1 MKDYISRQ
9 NQNRTIMRD
18 LVDFQHE
25 RIVALGNRVT
35 ELTRLVLELTD
46 NDCTDEYRQLIKT
59 EILKGKL

>member
-1 MKDYISRQ
+1 
-9 NQNRTIMRD
+9 MRD

-25 RIVALGNRVT
+25 RIVALESKVT

-46 NDCTDEYRQLIKT
+46 NDCTDEYRRVIKT